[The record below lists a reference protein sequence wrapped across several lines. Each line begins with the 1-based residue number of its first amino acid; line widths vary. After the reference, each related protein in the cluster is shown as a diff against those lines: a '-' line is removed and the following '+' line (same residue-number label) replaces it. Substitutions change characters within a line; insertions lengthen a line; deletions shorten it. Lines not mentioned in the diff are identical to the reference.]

1 MELSGDKGRVS
12 ARDDSQL
19 RAQRCCRECL
29 PCSAASCPQNG
40 CAFNGAFP
48 FREVPEGGGLD
59 VTLYRTLS
67 TRESLWGFAVYIS

>member
-1 MELSGDKGRVS
+1 MTLSSEHSV
-12 ARDDSQL
+12 AAENVCHVQL
-19 RAQRCCRECL
+19 
-29 PCSAASCPQNG
+29 PPVPQNG